1 MEPQTNKS
9 ESKMVTI
16 IRRKYPDGKGGT
28 RGLNAGKYI
37 NQGQHGAMQ
46 FIVEALDPK
55 PYIGDDISHIH
66 LSDLELGWLLDG
78 MTKIVVQVDT
88 LEEIEAIHA
97 EALVRGMKSF
107 VVTDSGH
114 TEFAGVP
121 TVTCLTIGPD
131 LREKFVNLTDE
142 LKQY

>member
-1 MEPQTNKS
+1 
-9 ESKMVTI
+9 MVTV

-28 RGLNAGKYI
+28 RGVNAGKYI

-46 FIVEALDPK
+46 FIVDGLDPK
-55 PYIGDDISHIH
+55 PYMGEEYSY
-66 LSDLELGWLLDG
+66 LYVSDLEIEWLTNG

-97 EALVRGMKSF
+97 EALARDMKSF
-107 VVTDSGH
+107 LVTDSGH
-114 TEFAGVP
+114 TEFNGVP

>member
-1 MEPQTNKS
+1 MEPEIKKS
-9 ESKMVTI
+9 ESKMVTV

-28 RGLNAGKYI
+28 RGINAGKYI

-46 FIVEALDPK
+46 FIVDALAPRPFSGSDE
-55 PYIGDDISHIH
+55 SHIY
-66 LSDLELGWLLDG
+66 LSEMELSWLING

-97 EALVRGMKSF
+97 EALERDMKSF
-107 VVTDSGH
+107 MVTDSGH
-114 TEFAGVP
+114 TEFNGVP
-121 TVTCLTIGPD
+121 TVTCITIGPD

>member
-1 MEPQTNKS
+1 MDLKQ
-9 ESKMVTI
+9 VTV

-28 RGLNAGKYI
+28 RGVNAGKYI
-37 NQGQHGAMQ
+37 AQGQHGAMQ
-46 FIVEALDPK
+46 FIVESLEPM
-55 PYIGDDISHIH
+55 PFLGDDVSNIH
-66 LSDLELGWLLDG
+66 LSRLEIFWLLNG

-88 LEEIEAIHA
+88 LEEIQAIHA
-97 EALVRGMKSF
+97 EALARDMKSF
-107 VVTDSGH
+107 LVTDSGH
-114 TEFAGVP
+114 TEFNGVP